1 MTDWKKLR
9 DEYVAGS
16 ASLGELAQIHQL
28 DVDVIRQRAHSE
40 GWQASRRKVRKRR
53 SDKEVQQRME
63 VITDRLLDQILQAVG
78 ELDVGTVATKT
89 KEKLENGER
98 VTEERCCIPGGKVD
112 VKDLKALTDALRIL
126 RDIRFP
132 QTALDIREQEAKIR
146 NLERQLAQQGQASVL
161 VTMDDDMAQ
170 LAQ

>member
-1 MTDWKKLR
+1 
-9 DEYVAGS
+9 
-16 ASLGELAQIHQL
+16 
-28 DVDVIRQRAHSE
+28 
-40 GWQASRRKVRKRR
+40 
-53 SDKEVQQRME
+53 ME
-63 VITDRLLDQILQAVG
+63 EITDRLLDQILQAVG
-78 ELDVGTVATKT
+78 ELNVGTVATKT